1 VEWNDLRI
9 ILAIC
14 RAGSLTGAAKT
25 LQVNKST
32 VLRQIN
38 AIERKMGVRFFDR
51 VQQGYQMTEAGE
63 AVMHTASRMDEEA
76 VNLERELLGKDF
88 RFQGDIR
95 LTAPEGIATI
105 ALTPLIAA
113 FCKQHPEIH
122 IELIT
127 TNAPLELSRRE
138 ADLAVRVTNKP
149 PDFSLGRHISEF
161 NFCVYGAPRYLK
173 KHAKTKLADHTWVTI
188 LDEVDWLVPLIWKK
202 KEEAR
207 QKIIF
212 SGTSTLNTLNCAKQ
226 GMGVVIL
233 PCFLGDGEKGLT
245 RACKPIKELANEL
258 WVLTHPDLRQTARV
272 RALMSFIYESL
283 QEQRDQFAGVLQ
295 Q

>member
-1 VEWNDLRI
+1 MEWNDLRI

-14 RAGSLTGAAKT
+14 RAGSLTGAAKA

-38 AIERKMGVRFFDR
+38 TIEQKMGVRFFDR
-51 VQQGYQMTEAGE
+51 VQQGYLMTEAGE

-76 VNLERELLGKDF
+76 ISLERELLGRDF

-95 LTAPEGIATI
+95 LTAPEGIATLS
-105 ALTPLIAA
+105 LTPLIAA
-113 FCKQHPEIH
+113 FCKEHPEIH

-149 PDFSLGRHISEF
+149 PDTSLGRRISEF
-161 NFCVYGAPRYLK
+161 NFCVYAAPRYLK
-173 KHAKTKLADHTWVTI
+173 KHPGTKLAEHNWVAI
-188 LDEVDWLVPLIWKK
+188 IDEVDWLIPLIWKK

-207 QKIIF
+207 QKIVF

-226 GMGVVIL
+226 GMGVILL
-233 PCFLGDGEKGLT
+233 PCFLGDAENGLT
-245 RACKPIKELANEL
+245 RVGKPIKELASEL

-272 RALMSFIYESL
+272 RALMTFIYESL
-283 QEQRDQFAGVLQ
+283 KEQSHQFAGNLR
-295 Q
+295 